1 MDAKILEVAQNISTG
16 GANGPAGTVYSAY
29 AGYKGQRARNTPA
42 MTANLWTTYTIAGNW
57 KIGGG
62 FEAKGERTGY
72 NPSGG
77 AGTNFVNGAFKP
89 NVVPGYTR
97 WDVMA
102 AYEAKKWA
110 VRLNVKNLF
119 DKVYYGDVYDNGAF
133 LTPGNSRTAILTTEI
148 KF

>member
-1 MDAKILEVAQNISTG
+1 
-16 GANGPAGTVYSAY
+16 
-29 AGYKGQRARNTPA
+29 
-42 MTANLWTTYTIAGNW
+42 
-57 KIGGG
+57 
-62 FEAKGERTGY
+62 
-72 NPSGG
+72 
-77 AGTNFVNGAFKP
+77 
-89 NVVPGYTR
+89 VVPGYTR

-119 DKVYYGDVYDNGAF
+119 DKVYYGDVYDNGSF